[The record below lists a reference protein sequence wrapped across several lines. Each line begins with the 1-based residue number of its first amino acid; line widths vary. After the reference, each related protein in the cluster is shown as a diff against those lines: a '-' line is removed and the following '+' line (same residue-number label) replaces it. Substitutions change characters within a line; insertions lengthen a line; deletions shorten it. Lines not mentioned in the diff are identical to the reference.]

1 MWIYLEDKTFEELVE
16 MDNSLSVEVKNFII
30 FEKKSHVKGYDK
42 SKNVQYRKSTLK
54 KTNS

>member
-42 SKNVQYRKSTLK
+42 SKNVQYRKKYFK
-54 KTNS
+54 KD